1 METLIPGISAGG
13 FVAVFL
19 IIIISIVKN
28 LLFICR
34 PNEVLIFTGKTR
46 QLADGTEIGF
56 KVINAGSA
64 MKIPFLEQVDK
75 MDMSIMSVDVDVR
88 NAYSK
93 GGIPLMVQAIANVKI
108 SGDSSLIINAI
119 ERFLGKSRDEIRQ
132 VVKEMLEGNLRGILA
147 TLTPEEVNEDRLK
160 FANSIVDEVDDD
172 LAKLG
177 LSLETLKIQ
186 NVADDSKYLDSIGR
200 KKIAEVIRDAKIA
213 ESNSKREAEKVEA
226 LAKQAGEV
234 AKAKAD
240 GVILKRQNELRKIK
254 AELHAL
260 AQSEMERAEAAGK
273 TAKAQAEQELQKIR
287 TELEKIRLQ
296 SDVVIPAEAR
306 KIVKQLEAKGDAAS
320 IEESGKAFNKILEM
334 MTQTWIK
341 AGENAKDIFLLQ
353 QIESVMNKVVK
364 SVQSIDVK
372 DISIL
377 DNGNGKG
384 LSNYVASYPA
394 MVKAVFEE
402 LNGITGID
410 VPEILGKK
418 SIINNSDQSFNETKK
433 LDDNSL
439 KSEKGVE

>member
-1 METLIPGISAGG
+1 
-13 FVAVFL
+13 
-19 IIIISIVKN
+19 
-28 LLFICR
+28 
-34 PNEVLIFTGKTR
+34 
-46 QLADGTEIGF
+46 
-56 KVINAGSA
+56 
-64 MKIPFLEQVDK
+64 
-75 MDMSIMSVDVDVR
+75 MSVDVDVR

-273 TAKAQAEQELQKIR
+273 TAKAQAEQEYLI
-287 TELEKIRLQ
+287 T
-296 SDVVIPAEAR
+296 
-306 KIVKQLEAKGDAAS
+306 
-320 IEESGKAFNKILEM
+320 IL
-334 MTQTWIK
+334 
-341 AGENAKDIFLLQ
+341 
-353 QIESVMNKVVK
+353 
-364 SVQSIDVK
+364 
-372 DISIL
+372 
-377 DNGNGKG
+377 
-384 LSNYVASYPA
+384 
-394 MVKAVFEE
+394 
-402 LNGITGID
+402 
-410 VPEILGKK
+410 
-418 SIINNSDQSFNETKK
+418 
-433 LDDNSL
+433 
-439 KSEKGVE
+439 